1 MLENTQTILKA
12 NSFLGNQESTEGSA
26 TFAEPK
32 ATINAVVSW
41 ARQSTGLPIRIP
53 KSGDFRLGL
62 ANVLIIRVLILR
74 YIDFAVGDV
83 VRTWHQQ
90 RPR

>member
-1 MLENTQTILKA
+1 MLENTQTIPRQIHSLA
-12 NSFLGNQESTEGSA
+12 IIESTESSA